1 MKIDNHVTAYGDP
14 ARAESLRRPRL
25 PPAPAQPNPVPT
37 SLLNLS
43 LRVLAAQGAL
53 AAQPASDPARVE
65 ALKKA
70 VAEGRYRIDAERLAD
85 RLIQV
90 ERARLA
96 AAGR

>member
-1 MKIDNHVTAYGDP
+1 MKIDNHVTGYGDS

-25 PPAPAQPNPVPT
+25 PPVPAQPSPAPS

-85 RLIQV
+85 RLLQG
-90 ERARLA
+90 ERGRLA

>member
-1 MKIDNHVTAYGDP
+1 VKIDNHVTVLGDS
-14 ARAESLRRPRL
+14 ARTEALRRPKAPQVQPD
-25 PPAPAQPNPVPT
+25 PPPSSV
-37 SLLNLS
+37 LNLS

-53 AAQPASDPARVE
+53 AAQPASDPARIA

-70 VAEGRYRIDAERLAD
+70 VAEGQYRIDAERLAD
-85 RLIQV
+85 RLIQG